1 MRYLIIALA
10 FLSCAKDTEVAPDK
24 IDILSGCY
32 VADVM
37 MTSFVFDGHNMIR
50 SGAVGNGAVSYYY
63 RNEKITTF
71 SYGFIEQVY
80 QLEDITD
87 NGFRI
92 GNINF
97 EKQECTFR

>member
-1 MRYLIIALA
+1 MRYLIIALS
-10 FLSCAKDTEVAPDK
+10 FLSCAKETEVAPEKRDV
-24 IDILSGCY
+24 LSGCY

-50 SGAVGNGAVSYYY
+50 SGAVGNGVVSYYY
-63 RNEKITTF
+63 RSGKITTVRN
-71 SYGFIEQVY
+71 GFIEQIY

-97 EKQECTFR
+97 EKQECKFK

>member
-1 MRYLIIALA
+1 MRYLFIALV
-10 FLSCAKDTEVAPDK
+10 FIGCAKEEVS
-24 IDILSGCY
+24 IDEIEVLSGCY
-32 VADVM
+32 VGDVM
-37 MTSFVFDGHNMIR
+37 MTSFIFDGHTMTR
-50 SGAVGNGAVSYYY
+50 SGAVGSGVISYYY

-71 SYGFIEQVY
+71 SNGFIEQVY

-97 EKQECTFR
+97 EKQECIFR